1 MYAAGV
7 ELIPTSMSDR
17 QGDIFAAIGVAAV
30 IDREAG
36 QPLATP
42 ALTAFI
48 EESAASINA
57 DGPADYV
64 FALHALWLHFESR
77 WQNGKALLK
86 TAERLLTAS
95 CVSQLH

>member
-1 MYAAGV
+1 
-7 ELIPTSMSDR
+7 
-17 QGDIFAAIGVAAV
+17 VAAV

-48 EESAASINA
+48 EESAASSNA